1 MPPSA
6 HLPSLLPLPGVK
18 EDEDEMWKKGEC
30 WARAVVLKLY
40 HDPRDTTASLLT
52 VLDTVLPFGLIVRF
66 HANL

>member
-6 HLPSLLPLPGVK
+6 HLPSLLPLPGVN
-18 EDEDEMWKKGEC
+18 EDEMWKKGEC

-40 HDPRDTTASLLT
+40 HEPWDTTANLLT